1 MAAQHRMLDV
11 ETSSLQGGDVVQRLG
26 LGHPGLV
33 GNPFVVER
41 AAREISCPSA
51 LRRRSLRPLSD
62 TTIGGFIR
70 SFFRIAACDHPRHLI
85 GGASSAGRDRNF
97 DGLCWASRAAI
108 AGALAIT
115 AVSAAAALLIFRSW
129 FLPYAFVF
137 SGDFPNWLSASYCCV
152 RTRVQASR
160 ELRLHDFRLRA
171 QNVSGA
177 YLPFQL
183 GVRLLRNASIPS
195 RKSSLI

>member
-70 SFFRIAACDHPRHLI
+70 SFFRIAAWI
-85 GGASSAGRDRNF
+85 I
-97 DGLCWASRAAI
+97 RAI
-108 AGALAIT
+108 
-115 AVSAAAALLIFRSW
+115 
-129 FLPYAFVF
+129 
-137 SGDFPNWLSASYCCV
+137 
-152 RTRVQASR
+152 
-160 ELRLHDFRLRA
+160 
-171 QNVSGA
+171 
-177 YLPFQL
+177 
-183 GVRLLRNASIPS
+183 
-195 RKSSLI
+195 

>member
-1 MAAQHRMLDV
+1 MARAPDTRRRGLFPA
-11 ETSSLQGGDVVQRLG
+11 GRDVVQRLG

-41 AAREISCPSA
+41 AAREISCTSA
-51 LRRRSLRPLSD
+51 LQRRSLRPLSD
-62 TTIGGFIR
+62 TTP
-70 SFFRIAACDHPRHLI
+70 SVAASDRFSGSRP
-85 GGASSAGRDRNF
+85 GSSTPSDRRR
-97 DGLCWASRAAI
+97 LQRWPPQI
-108 AGALAIT
+108 AGALATT
-115 AVSAAAALLIFRSW
+115 AVSAAEPLLIFRSW

-137 SGDFPNWLSASYCCV
+137 SVISRIGLAPYTAASGF
-152 RTRVQASR
+152 RVQAPH
-160 ELRLHDFRLRA
+160 ELRLPDFRLRS